1 MRILTRVLSA
11 TIAVAATI
19 GVTGPPLHASEV
31 AATVGGETITIAEL
45 DRAATTRL
53 LRVRTAAYEV
63 RRAEIDRRVGELLLR
78 QRAAAEN
85 LKPEEWLAREI
96 AKRDVAVTPEE
107 VAEAYETLTS
117 VGAATSKE
125 EAMANLARDMRAAR
139 GLHVEQEILQELRA
153 AASVQL
159 RLEPPRLD
167 RHDLGGAPVHGPDD
181 APVTMVVFQDFQCP
195 RCASLVSVFEQLRE
209 RYPEKL
215 RIIHRDFPLANH
227 PQAKPAAEAAAC
239 AAEQNRFWEYAAA
252 LYANQKSLTRPTFEK
267 LAAGTGVDRTEL
279 ASCLDSGR
287 QTRSWKDG
295 LATARELD
303 LRGTPAIFIN
313 GRLVMGARDYDAYA
327 AIIEEEL
334 RTRF

>member
-1 MRILTRVLSA
+1 MIILARVLSA
-11 TIAVAATI
+11 TIAVAAT
-19 GVTGPPLHASEV
+19 VTPLHASEV
-31 AATVGGETITIAEL
+31 AATVGGETITVAEL
-45 DRAATTRL
+45 DRAATARL

-63 RRAEIDRRVGELLLR
+63 RRAEIEKRVAELVLR
-78 QRAAAEN
+78 KRAAADN
-85 LKPEEWLAREI
+85 LKPEEWLAREV

-107 VAEAYETLTS
+107 VAAAYETLTT

-125 EAMANLARDMRAAR
+125 EAMTNLARDMRTAR
-139 GLHVEQEILQELRA
+139 GLHAEQEILQELRA
-153 AASVQL
+153 TANVQL

-167 RHDLGGAPVHGPDD
+167 RHDLGGAAVHGPDD
-181 APVTMVVFQDFQCP
+181 AAVTMVVFQDFQCP
-195 RCASLVSVFEQLRE
+195 RCASLVPVLEQLRE

-215 RIIHRDFPLANH
+215 RILHRDFPLANH
-227 PQAKPAAEAAAC
+227 PQAKAAAEAAAC
-239 AAEQNRFWEYAAA
+239 AAEQDRFWEYSAA
-252 LYANQKSLTRPTFEK
+252 LYSNQQSLTRATFEK
-267 LAAGTGVDRTEL
+267 LAGDTGVDRTEL

-334 RTRF
+334 RTSF